1 MQPGLGNPSNQT
13 IEKDVELL
21 KSIREIGNLSLNRI
35 NLLGML
41 QRAFNSQ
48 LKKTKKNSPFPA
60 LSLSKSSALALRGRE
75 QQSDEGRG
83 ERFKPHLLFTLY
95 LHEIVYHLFMLFSL
109 FPPVSVP
116 YCSIFLAF

>member
-21 KSIREIGNLSLNRI
+21 KSTSEIGNLSLNRI

-48 LKKTKKNSPFPA
+48 LKKNSPLPA
-60 LSLSKSSALALRGRE
+60 LSRVEKLCPGSARERAAERRREGRE
-75 QQSDEGRG
+75 
-83 ERFKPHLLFTLY
+83 
-95 LHEIVYHLFMLFSL
+95 I
-109 FPPVSVP
+109 
-116 YCSIFLAF
+116 